1 MSDEADEV
9 LAHSEDE
16 GEWDDEPVQIEV
28 RPSGSQVISVRVPDD
43 LADLLFAE
51 VDRRRV
57 RLSDVVRAALDQ
69 HLRPTTWR
77 VVRVMPGERIR
88 FGVLDAFND
97 TTNPAVTTADLPPLR
112 TTA

>member
-1 MSDEADEV
+1 MSDEADDV

-16 GEWDDEPVQIEV
+16 DEWDDEPVEIEV

-43 LADLLFAE
+43 LAHLLFAE
-51 VDRRRV
+51 VDRRHA

-69 HLRPTTWR
+69 YFRPATWG
-77 VVRVMPGERIR
+77 VIRVMPGERVR
-88 FGVLDAFND
+88 FGVLGPFND
-97 TTNPAVTTADLPPLR
+97 TTNPTVTTADLPPLR